1 MATLNMAARWT
12 MDAIASTPSRD
23 DADVNSIAFIKA
35 FFEDFPGSIATKAAD
50 YAKIFE
56 NKGFDS
62 KESLKGI
69 LTADQVEKWRIP
81 EGHAIQIVQ
90 QILLLFAPV
99 VLPVFTPVGGGAPP
113 QPLAL
118 TLLTYVWSQKFATS
132 NLLRVTSFTKD

>member
-1 MATLNMAARWT
+1 MAMSNMAAGDGRWT
-12 MDAIASTPSRD
+12 LIASTPSRD

-35 FFEDFPGSIATKAAD
+35 SFEDFPGSIATKAAD

-69 LTADQVEKWRIP
+69 LSADQVEKWKIP

-99 VLPVFTPVGGGAPP
+99 ALP
-113 QPLAL
+113 
-118 TLLTYVWSQKFATS
+118 
-132 NLLRVTSFTKD
+132 